1 MSRLT
6 QLFLALALGAVAGLG
21 MAQGPGERGST
32 PPGLSRDGSA
42 PADGAIKGGSIQ
54 SDIGNSRAP
63 ARDVARCQQLADPLR
78 AQCLRD
84 LDPGAGGTLPPQ
96 GAPRSPAQRD
106 PSEPPP
112 QNPRGPR

>member
-1 MSRLT
+1 MRSFMPLM
-6 QLFLALALGAVAGLG
+6 FALALGVTSGTAI
-21 MAQGPGERGST
+21 AQAASERGST
-32 PPGLSRDGSA
+32 PPGLSRDGSG

-54 SDIGNSRAP
+54 PDLGNSPAP
-63 ARDVARCQQLADPLR
+63 ARDVARCEQLAGPLR

-96 GAPRSPAQRD
+96 GAPRSPAERHPGD
-106 PSEPPP
+106 PPP